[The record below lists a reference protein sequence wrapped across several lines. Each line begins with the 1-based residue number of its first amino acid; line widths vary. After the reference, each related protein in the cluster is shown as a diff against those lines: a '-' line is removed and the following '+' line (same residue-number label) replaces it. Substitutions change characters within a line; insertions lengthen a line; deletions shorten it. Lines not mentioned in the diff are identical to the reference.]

1 LDTLAGS
8 PAIYGLIEDPINGVL
23 YGTTIDVFFYRDLHE
38 LDLQGQVLSTVA
50 VGVAPGN
57 LALDVRST
65 TAIPKR
71 SAVGMGVY
79 PNPAADVIAI
89 SGNVPDGAV
98 HLRIL
103 DAMGRVVLDRTML
116 LRGNGISA
124 GHLTPG
130 CTPCT

>member
-65 TAIPKR
+65 TAIPER
-71 SAVGMGVY
+71 SQ
-79 PNPAADVIAI
+79 
-89 SGNVPDGAV
+89 GAW
-98 HLRIL
+98 
-103 DAMGRVVLDRTML
+103 AFTPT
-116 LRGNGISA
+116 RG
-124 GHLTPG
+124 PM
-130 CTPCT
+130 